1 MTPAARTTPAARPPA
16 SAKHGSLRFGAGL
29 FVAGVVIAGLLIVLT
44 GGGGGSSP
52 PKPGPPLAK
61 LPPLTERFADRSL
74 GVTGLATRRW
84 VVGGVGPIL
93 HLTSVDHKALIAID
107 APGAARTAHGALH
120 VAIATIRSTYRK
132 VTLKQATGS
141 RLGGLPAYSVVM
153 YGTSVRGVRVRILVA
168 TAQGTRL
175 AYAMEAFTAVNA
187 PLLDLEEA
195 QEIIASL
202 RFAF

>member
-1 MTPAARTTPAARPPA
+1 M
-16 SAKHGSLRFGAGL
+16 
-29 FVAGVVIAGLLIVLT
+29 AGVVIAGLLIVLT
-44 GGGGGSSP
+44 SGGGSSA

-61 LPPLTERFADRSL
+61 LPPLTEKFADRSL

-93 HLTSVDHKALIAID
+93 HLTSVDHKALIAIG

-141 RLGGLPAYSVVM
+141 RLGGRPAYSVVM
-153 YGTSVRGVRVRILVA
+153 YGTSVRGVRLRILVA
-168 TAQGTRL
+168 SAQGTRL
-175 AYAMEAFTAVNA
+175 AYVMEAFTAVNA
-187 PLLDLEEA
+187 PLMDLEEA

-202 RFAF
+202 NFAF